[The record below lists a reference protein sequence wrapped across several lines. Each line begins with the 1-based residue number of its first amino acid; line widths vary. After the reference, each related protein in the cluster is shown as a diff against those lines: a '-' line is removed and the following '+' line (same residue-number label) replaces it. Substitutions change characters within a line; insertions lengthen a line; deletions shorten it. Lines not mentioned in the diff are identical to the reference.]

1 MNERIALYSASL
13 YDVAKENA
21 CEKEVYECLCDAR
34 SILSE
39 FEEYAKIV
47 SSSAVAPKERERM
60 VEEAFGAAH
69 PYVLNLMKL
78 LAKKRLFGIFD
89 AVAEEYEKTY
99 FKNNSIERAVITT
112 AIDLDE
118 NKKKSIAERIEKA
131 IGKSVI
137 PEFVVDEK
145 ILGGIIIETE
155 NSNIDASVT
164 GALGSIKRF
173 ISKN

>member
-1 MNERIALYSASL
+1 
-13 YDVAKENA
+13 
-21 CEKEVYECLCDAR
+21 
-34 SILSE
+34 
-39 FEEYAKIV
+39 
-47 SSSAVAPKERERM
+47 
-60 VEEAFGAAH
+60 
-69 PYVLNLMKL
+69 MKL

-131 IGKSVI
+131 IGKRVI